1 MVMSVMKKI
10 LIRMCVAG
18 VILQLAAA
26 PAQAAETEDAIVL
39 IDSRNCYEGMDKSY
53 SEGYTPEIENDTLC
67 LIVPVRTKNRLK
79 DDTMKVALDLGSK
92 EDTPFADQP
101 VEKAFTLQN
110 HKVNQGKEIVDGYL
124 ITFDIRLNSERKEGD
139 YPVILS
145 VWAEDESGHAVQ
157 EELCVNVKI
166 TAAPDEPLADT
177 PSTEEPSTDTPS
189 TDLTS
194 TDEPSTDTPST
205 DVPSTGTLST
215 GAPSTDTP
223 STDVSSGDK
232 TDNDALSGDDQK
244 QAVVVDNTYGGGGSS
259 SGETPTFAPKM
270 IVQSCE
276 TSKDAILAGDEID
289 LDIILLNTS
298 KTEKVRNMT
307 VTVSEE
313 SEYLS
318 LLSDTDTVYV
328 DSVLAG
334 KTCVASY
341 TCKIQAAAP
350 GGQYE
355 LSVAMDYADARGNAQ
370 STVGKV
376 RMTVGQPVRIQFD
389 PLILDSEVQVADVVT
404 AELQA
409 MNLGRTKVHNVRAV
423 IEADGLMPEG
433 TLFIGDMEPGTTASG
448 SVNVSVTGLSKGPA
462 LYGESKGTV
471 TMFYEDEEGN
481 GYEETMNFVT
491 SIQSPFSDTPQEADD
506 EPGQWWVI
514 MAVIGSLLVLMLAGM
529 TVRHLC
535 RKRQQEEEA

>member
-1 MVMSVMKKI
+1 MSVMKKI

-53 SEGYTPEIENDTLC
+53 SEGYTPEI
-67 LIVPVRTKNRLK
+67 
-79 DDTMKVALDLGSK
+79 
-92 EDTPFADQP
+92 
-101 VEKAFTLQN
+101 TLQN
-110 HKVNQGKEIVDGYL
+110 HKVNQGKETVDGYL

-145 VWAEDESGHAVQ
+145 VRAEDENGHAVQ

-205 DVPSTGTLST
+205 EEPSTDTPSTGTLST
-215 GAPSTDTP
+215 GTPLTDTPLTDTP

-244 QAVVVDNTYGGGGSS
+244 QAVVVDNAYGGGGSS

-341 TCKIQAAAP
+341 TCKIQAAAL

-376 RMTVGQPVRIQFD
+376 RMTVGQPVRMQFD
-389 PLILDSEVQVADVVT
+389 PLILDSEVQVTDVVT

-481 GYEETMNFVT
+481 GHEETMNFVT
-491 SIQSPFSDTPQEADD
+491 LIQSPFSDTPQEADD

-514 MAVIGSLLVLMLAGM
+514 MAVMGSLLALLLAGM
-529 TVRHLC
+529 TVRHLR